1 MSDTPWACEDF
12 WVGPLNYSDEVTSRL
27 DLPEKVEIHD
37 VTLRDGEQTPGVVFR
52 IEEKLEI
59 ARALDDLGVDRI
71 EGGMPAVSADDAKAI
86 EEMARL
92 GLRAKLM
99 TFCRATPADVDLA
112 LKCGADG
119 VVIEIPC
126 SLPKLKYQF
135 AKWSARDVI
144 ERSVETASHAKA
156 AGLHTVYFPY
166 DTTRADLEFLD
177 RLLGEVMDRA
187 SPDSVGVVDTMGCLL
202 PRAMEVLIRRVRS
215 RVQIPVEVHTHNDLG
230 MGIATTL
237 SAVGAGAGVVHASI
251 NGLGERSGNAA
262 LDEVAVGL
270 RALYG
275 LPVGIRFDKL
285 GEVSRLVQRLSGYPL
300 APGKPLTGLNTFTR
314 ESGIGID
321 MLYERPLA
329 MFSVAPAFV
338 GNRPRAVLG
347 KKSGATSI
355 RVKLE
360 ETGLKLEDEEKI
372 QATLAEVKRRSIE
385 RKGLIDD
392 DEFRG
397 IVQSLQSD

>member
-1 MSDTPWACEDF
+1 MSDTPWVSDDF
-12 WVGPLNYSDEVTSRL
+12 WVGPLNYSDDVRNQL
-27 DLPEKVEIHD
+27 DLPERVEIHD

-59 ARALDDLGVDRI
+59 ARALDDLRVDRI
-71 EGGMPAVSADDAKAI
+71 EGGMPAVSAEDTRAI
-86 EEMARL
+86 EEMAQL
-92 GLRAKLM
+92 GLRARLM
-99 TFCRATPADVDLA
+99 TFCRATPADVDLS

-119 VVIEIPC
+119 VIIEIPC
-126 SLPKLKYQF
+126 GLPKLKYQF
-135 AKWSARDVI
+135 SKWSEQDII
-144 ERSVETASHAKA
+144 ERSAETVAHAKA
-156 AGLHTVYFPY
+156 AGLYTVYFPY
-166 DTTRADLEFLD
+166 DTTRADLDFLD
-177 RLLGEVMDRA
+177 RLLGEVMERGT
-187 SPDSVGVVDTMGCLL
+187 PDSVGVVDTMGCLL

-215 RVQIPVEVHTHNDLG
+215 RTQIPVEVHTHNDLG

-237 SAVGAGAGVVHASI
+237 SAVGAGARVVHVSV

-275 LPVGIRFDKL
+275 LESKIRFGKL
-285 GEVSRLVQRLSGYPL
+285 EEVSRLVQRLSGYPL
-300 APGKPLTGLNTFTR
+300 APGKALTGLNTFTR

-338 GNRPRAVLG
+338 GNRPRVVLG

-360 ETGLKLEDEEKI
+360 ENGLKLEEEDKI
-372 QATLAEVKRRSIE
+372 QAALAEVKRRSIE
-385 RKGLIDD
+385 RKSLIDD
-392 DEFRG
+392 DEFRE
-397 IVQSLQSD
+397 IVQSVQSD

>member
-1 MSDTPWACEDF
+1 MSGTPWACDDF
-12 WVGPLNYSDEVTSRL
+12 WVGPLNYAEEVRGRL
-27 DLPEKVEIHD
+27 DLPDRVEIHD

-71 EGGMPAVSADDAKAI
+71 EGGMPAVSAEDAKAI
-86 EEMARL
+86 EEMARM
-92 GLRAKLM
+92 GLRARLM
-99 TFCRATPADVDLA
+99 AFCRATPADVDLS
-112 LKCGADG
+112 LKLGADG
-119 VVIEIPC
+119 VIIEIPC
-126 SLPKLKYQF
+126 GLPKLKYQF
-135 AKWSARDVI
+135 AKWSERDVI
-144 ERSVETASHAKA
+144 DRSVETVAHAKA
-156 AGLHTVYFPY
+156 AGLYTVYFPY
-166 DTTRADLEFLD
+166 DTTRADLGFLD
-177 RLLGEVMDRA
+177 RLLGEVMGRGA
-187 SPDSVGVVDTMGCLL
+187 PDSVGVVDTMGCLL
-202 PRAMEVLIRRVRS
+202 PRAMEVLIRRVRE
-215 RVQIPVEVHTHNDLG
+215 RTGVPVEVHTHNDLG

-237 SAVGAGAGVVHASI
+237 AAVGAGARVVHASV

-275 LPVGIRFDKL
+275 LPSNVRFEKL

-300 APGKPLTGLNTFTR
+300 ALNKPLTGLNTFTR

-338 GNRPRAVLG
+338 GNRPRVVLG

-360 ETGLKLEDEEKI
+360 ETGLEPEGEEKI
-372 QATLAEVKRRSIE
+372 QAVLAEVKRRSIE
-385 RKGLIDD
+385 RKALIEDE
-392 DEFRG
+392 EFRE
-397 IVQSLQSD
+397 IVRQVRGR